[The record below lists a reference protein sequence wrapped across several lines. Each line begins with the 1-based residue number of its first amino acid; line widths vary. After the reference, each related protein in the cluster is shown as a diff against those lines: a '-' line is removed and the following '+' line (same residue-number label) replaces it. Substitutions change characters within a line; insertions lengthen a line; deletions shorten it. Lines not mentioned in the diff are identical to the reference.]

1 MGALWPGILPA
12 TLYVLSWVH
21 TILSAPA
28 WHFQTFWLRILG
40 VVFESTEVSQT
51 NPGFKS
57 VFSYFLN
64 VWTWAI
70 DFTSLS
76 LSFLICKMGI
86 IREPM
91 LIYGK
96 S

>member
-1 MGALWPGILPA
+1 M
-12 TLYVLSWVH
+12 
-21 TILSAPA
+21 
-28 WHFQTFWLRILG
+28 
-40 VVFESTEVSQT
+40 STELSQT

-70 DFTSLS
+70 DFTSLI